1 MANFPVFHGITLA
14 ANSYIENLH
23 VEILAADPMPVAAG
37 RIWYNSTDKKFRQ
50 STLDGTGAV
59 IVRTFATEE
68 ELQLALNGLDTRL
81 EAVETNYIKKDGSVA
96 FTGTV
101 DAGGQLV
108 SNVATPV
115 ADTDAATKGYV
126 DAEVAKLGNAFNYVG
141 VVDGG
146 TDVAPTDLSALP
158 EVGKDAGDYYKVG
171 VAGYFTVDGST
182 ILFANVGDGLVFNL
196 AGGVDVIDNT
206 NSSVAG
212 TANEIAVTGS
222 ADTGFVV
229 AIDAA
234 FSGRVTTLETEAAN
248 AQAAVGLDSEGNF
261 VAYSGTNYLDATST
275 IVGAIAALDAAVK
288 AEETRAIGVEGL
300 LADLTTDAKT
310 TLVSAINE
318 VNANADQA
326 QAEVDALETLVG
338 PLSALATTDQTS
350 IVDAINEVVTLV
362 GGGTADVRND
372 YNATIF
378 TFDSKTAN
386 GGVAATT
393 YTIDHNL
400 ANAFTD
406 VSVFVERSAGSGVY
420 FNDIV
425 SVEQVSANQ
434 VKVYLSTALHV
445 KVVVR
450 SAAAI

>member
-1 MANFPVFHGITLA
+1 MATFPIFHGITLA

-50 STLDGTGAV
+50 STLDAGGAV

-68 ELQLALNGLDTRL
+68 ELLASLGALKTRL
-81 EAVETNYIKKDGSVA
+81 ETVEQNYIKKDGSVA

-115 ADTDAATKGYV
+115 AATDAATKGYV
-126 DAEVAKLGNAFNYVG
+126 DAKVAKLGNAFNYVG
-141 VVDGG
+141 TVDGG
-146 TDVAPTDLSALP
+146 TELAPTDLSLLP
-158 EVGKDAGDYYKVG
+158 EAGKDAGDYYKVA

-182 ILFANVGDGLVFNL
+182 LVFANLGDGLVFNL
-196 AGGVDVIDNT
+196 VGGVDVIDNT

-248 AQAAVGLDSEGNF
+248 AQAAIGLDANGNF
-261 VAYSGTNYLDATST
+261 VAYSGTNYLDAATS
-275 IVGAIAALDAAVK
+275 IAGAIDLLDDAIK
-288 AEETRAIGVEGL
+288 AEETRAKAVEGD
-300 LADLTTDAKT
+300 LAALTTDAKT
-310 TLVSAINE
+310 TLVAAINE
-318 VNANADQA
+318 VNAHADQA
-326 QAEVDALETLVG
+326 QAEVDALEGVVG
-338 PLSALATTDQTS
+338 PLSGLATTDQTS
-350 IVDAINEVVTLV
+350 IVSAINEVVTLV

-372 YNATIF
+372 YNATIK
-378 TFDSKTAN
+378 TFDSKAEA
-386 GGVAATT
+386 GGVAATV

-400 ANAFTD
+400 NNAFVD
-406 VSVFVERSAGSGVY
+406 VSVFVERAAGSGVY

-425 SVEQVSANQ
+425 SVEQVSGNQ

>member
-1 MANFPVFHGITLA
+1 MANFPVFHGVTLA

-23 VEILAADPMPVAAG
+23 VEILAADPMPVTAG
-37 RIWYNSTDKKFRQ
+37 RIWFNSTDKKFRQ
-50 STLDGTGAV
+50 STLDAGGAV

-68 ELQLALNGLDTRL
+68 ELQQAINGIDARLAD
-81 EAVETNYIKKDGSVA
+81 VETNYIKKDGSVA

-101 DAGGQLV
+101 NAGGQLV
-108 SNVATPV
+108 SNLAAPV
-115 ADTDAATKGYV
+115 AGTDAATKGYV
-126 DAEVAKLGNAFNYVG
+126 DTEVAKLGNAFNYVG

-146 TDVAPTDLSALP
+146 EEATPTDLSALP
-158 EVGKDAGDYYKVG
+158 EGSKDSGDYYKVST
-171 VAGYFTVDGST
+171 AGYFTVDGVAKVY
-182 ILFANVGDGLVFNL
+182 ANVGDGLVFNL

-212 TANEIAVTGS
+212 TTNEIAVTGS

-229 AIDAA
+229 AIDAV

-248 AQAAVGLDSEGNF
+248 AQAAVGLSEEGNF
-261 VAYSGTNYLDATST
+261 VPYTGTNYLNDSTS
-275 IVGAIAALDAAVK
+275 IAGAIAALDTAVK

-300 LADLTTDAKT
+300 LSNLTTDAKT
-310 TLVSAINE
+310 NLVAAINE
-318 VNANADQA
+318 VDANANQA
-326 QAEVDALETLVG
+326 QVEVNALETLVG
-338 PLSALATTDQTS
+338 PLSGLATTDQTS

-378 TFDSKTAN
+378 TFDSKVAN
-386 GGVAATT
+386 GGAAATV
-393 YTIDHNL
+393 YTIDHAL

-406 VSVFVERSAGSGVY
+406 VSVFVERATGSGVY

-445 KVVVR
+445 KVIVR
-450 SAAAI
+450 SAAAL